1 MRRLTVSPESRPL
14 IEPFVISRLVQ
25 TTAELVVV
33 EIAED
38 GRVGLGE
45 CERTDALDAGA
56 ARVVDE
62 IEAARAAVESGVD
75 RRALSRIMPAGA
87 ARSAVDCAL
96 WDLEAK
102 QAGRRAWRITGLAP
116 PAPITTAYTISLDT
130 PRRMAE
136 AAALNAERPLLKLK
150 LGGEG
155 DLARVAAVRDAAP
168 TARLIAD
175 ANESWAGAT
184 LEGHLRGLA
193 VLDVEL
199 LEQPLPRGADHMLA
213 EIDRAI
219 PVCAD
224 EGFVDRGSL
233 PGLLGRYDFV
243 NIKLDKAGGLT
254 ESLAAARA
262 ARQAGLGVMVGCMVG
277 TSLAMAPALLVAGLA
292 DVVDLDGPLLLAE
305 DRVPGLRYRGSL
317 IDPAP
322 RALWG

>member
-25 TTAELVVV
+25 TTAELVIV

-38 GRVGLGE
+38 GRVGRGE
-45 CERTDALDAGA
+45 CERTDAFDAGA

-102 QAGRRAWRITGLAP
+102 QAGRPAWRIAGLAP

-130 PRRMAE
+130 PERMAE
-136 AAALNAERPLLKLK
+136 AAARHAERPLLKLK

-155 DLARVAAVRDAAP
+155 DLARVAAVREAAP
-168 TARLIAD
+168 KARLIAD

-184 LEGHLRGLA
+184 LEAHLRGLA
-193 VLDVEL
+193 ALGVEL

-213 EIDRAI
+213 AIDRAI

-305 DRVPGLRYRGSL
+305 DRLPGLRYRGSL